1 MADAVRGLQPGAARP
16 PAVVRSRC
24 PKSMPETVITG
35 SCCPLQ
41 ENQQLPLQPGTY
53 PLSELPPKPLPAAA
67 DALRAAEPSIP
78 PSAAASGDPAER
90 RGSQDRRR
98 QSAWSLLYGGL
109 RPRRRAG
116 RRTGDEQR
124 IFLDWHEPG
133 LLYLTLAIL
142 LMSCADALLTLN
154 LLAAGAEELN
164 IIMRF
169 LLGKGPRW
177 FLWIKIGLTACSIIV
192 LAAAARHRILGRIPV
207 IWLIKLCFAGY
218 VLLICWELYL
228 FRELAQDSGGIG
240 GLFGGWWA
248 D

>member
-1 MADAVRGLQPGAARP
+1 MH
-16 PAVVRSRC
+16 
-24 PKSMPETVITG
+24 
-35 SCCPLQ
+35 
-41 ENQQLPLQPGTY
+41 

-67 DALRAAEPSIP
+67 DALRTAEPSILP
-78 PSAAASGDPAER
+78 AAAASGGSEAPAER
-90 RGSQDRRR
+90 RGDRDRRR
-98 QSAWSLLYGGL
+98 QSAWSLFYGGL
-109 RPRRRAG
+109 RPRRRVG

-133 LLYLTLAIL
+133 LLYLALAIL

-164 IIMRF
+164 IVMRF

-177 FLWIKIGLTACSIIV
+177 FLWTKIGLTACSIIV
-192 LAAAARHRILGRIPV
+192 LAAAARHRLLGRIPV

-218 VLLICWELYL
+218 VLLLGWELYL
-228 FRELAQDSGGIG
+228 FHQLAQDSGGIG